1 VSVLD
6 AVTDAIRENV
16 DTDAMV
22 TSFVLVASFV
32 PPNGESSIYTE
43 TAEHQ
48 RCHETLGLLAFG
60 TAHENA
66 RAVAPED
73 D

>member
-6 AVTDAIRENV
+6 AVTDAIRENA
-16 DTDAMV
+16 DIDAMV
-22 TSFVLVASFV
+22 TSFVLIASFV
-32 PPNGESSIYTE
+32 PPDGEPSIYTE

-60 TAHENA
+60 TARENT
-66 RAVAPED
+66 RAVNPED
-73 D
+73 E

>member
-1 VSVLD
+1 VSLLD
-6 AVTDAIRENV
+6 AVTDAIRSNADGE
-16 DTDAMV
+16 AMV
-22 TSFVLVASFV
+22 TAFVLIASFV
-32 PPNGESSIYTE
+32 PPDGESSIYTE

-60 TAHENA
+60 LAHENV
-66 RAVAPED
+66 RAVNPED